1 MKYECEGYRE
11 IEKREGGGGGRN
23 RFFSFYSSILSY
35 LPMDEYYSWLREKKL
50 RKKMREKKAAG
61 DQSTETLLSVC
72 THL

>member
-1 MKYECEGYRE
+1 
-11 IEKREGGGGGRN
+11 
-23 RFFSFYSSILSY
+23 
-35 LPMDEYYSWLREKKL
+35 MDEYYSWLREKKL